1 MSSTL
6 DTWRTTSG
14 RRALERGLSRAA
26 LGDALSARQTVNA
39 IETGRYDPSLPL
51 AFTLARFFATTIEE
65 LFSPDGADRGCRR
78 DGAAAGRVARGRSM
92 VGGLGRAHRCRVR
105 DRAGRQAGLL
115 IGGAMVALVA
125 VLRLG
130 RRRIDA
136 VRVVGGAG
144 DERNQLLSTQ
154 ATAVTSGVLVM
165 VMTGWFLVSAALG
178 EPNETLMIL
187 LPLYLVVQVVS
198 SAYLARR
205 G

>member
-1 MSSTL
+1 MTTQRQ
-6 DTWRTTSG
+6 DEWRVDVGWWAASAVLTG
-14 RRALERGLSRAA
+14 VAFGIGQGL
-26 LGDALSARQTVNA
+26 T
-39 IETGRYDPSLPL
+39 
-51 AFTLARFFATTIEE
+51 
-65 LFSPDGADRGCRR
+65 
-78 DGAAAGRVARGRSM
+78 
-92 VGGLGRAHRCRVR
+92 
-105 DRAGRQAGLL
+105 AGLL
-115 IGGAMVALVA
+115 IGGAMVALVV
-125 VLRLG
+125 VLHLG

-144 DERNQLLSTQ
+144 DERNQLLSTR
-154 ATAVTSGVLVM
+154 ATAVTSGVVVM